1 MTCDAPSQG
10 ADFSASNPHQT
21 SIIRVISLSLSLS
34 FLISLFIYGCT
45 RSCCCAGFPLVEA
58 RGGFSL
64 WCLVLLQST
73 SFRASVVAA
82 VSSVV
87 AVPGLQSTGSII
99 VAHRRRCSWAC
110 EIFPD
115 QGSSPC
121 FLHWREDS
129 LPLSHQE
136 SLGSYLFRVKISY
149 GLLCCCLFTKSCVT
163 LLQPHGL

>member
-1 MTCDAPSQG
+1 MLPARG
-10 ADFSASNPHQT
+10 QT
-21 SIIRVISLSLSLS
+21 SLPQIPTKHLLSGSLSLS

-45 RSCCCAGFPLVEA
+45 RSCCCAGFSLVEA

-99 VAHRRRCSWAC
+99 VAHRIRCSWAC

-115 QGSSPC
+115 QGSSPS
-121 FLHWREDS
+121 LLRWQEDS

-136 SLGSYLFRVKISY
+136 SLESYLFTVKISY

-163 LLQPHGL
+163 LLQPYGL